1 MKVPAKRAY
10 SPASLFLVREK
21 FELVPLD
28 RVLEPIFLEDAAQ
41 GLRHSSDLE
50 DLPPTVDVE
59 LDLVRDRKDHP
70 HRAFA
75 VETLRLPVAPQLPQ
89 VLLNEDV
96 DALHVLGQ
104 LLRLLEEFQEQWPES
119 GDEVLP
125 FHFLVE
131 LEVSALG
138 PHLRSGETAAT

>member
-1 MKVPAKRAY
+1 MKVPAKRAH

-28 RVLEPIFLEDAAQ
+28 RVLEPIFLQDATQ
-41 GLRHSSDLE
+41 GLRHPSDLE

-104 LLRLLEEFQEQWPES
+104 LLRLLEEFQEQWPY
-119 GDEVLP
+119 
-125 FHFLVE
+125 
-131 LEVSALG
+131 
-138 PHLRSGETAAT
+138 T